1 MTREA
6 PTITTDLLI
15 ELFQQVIKENTSRDR
30 PKLAAIVWGPETLL
44 EDTGFDSFD
53 LVELIF
59 KIEDQ
64 FSIDIDYNAN
74 NSINDVKTIGELC
87 DEVGKLVAKKQA
99 A

>member
-6 PTITTDLLI
+6 PTLTADLLI
-15 ELFQQVIKENTSRDR
+15 ELFKQVIKENTSRDR
-30 PKLAAIVWGPETLL
+30 PKLATTVWRPETLL
-44 EDTGFDSFD
+44 DETGFDSFD

-64 FSIDIDYNAN
+64 FGIDIDYNAN
-74 NSINDVKTIGELC
+74 NGINDVKTIGELC
-87 DEVGKLVAKKQA
+87 DEIGKIIVKKQA